1 MDRSKIGEWSWG
13 YDAFRTY
20 VSRAFRKYYRHY
32 VITGKENVPLNE
44 PVLFTVNH
52 QNALMDAL
60 AILLNIKRQP
70 VFLARQDIFKG
81 KRVINLLTF
90 MKILPVYR
98 MRDGASSLKKNEKI
112 FSLLSAVLKNNGA
125 GGIMPEGNHGHQRK
139 LRVFG
144 KGAFRIGFQAQQTIG
159 NERSVLFVPVGL
171 DFKHYQNFRTDL
183 LINFGKPIRI
193 LDYMPAYDEDPVD
206 ATNRLRDDLRKG
218 MSEVMV
224 DIQSKN
230 FYDAIQD
237 SREILV
243 SHKVANAEMKK
254 SDLYAH
260 FKQEKIMVR
269 ALELAEEDDPDFMN
283 RYAEKLNEFKKQVK
297 ESRLRT
303 WLFQRESYSYGK
315 IFLQCFSLILALPVF
330 LFGWLHNIIPYLIPV
345 FYTKKVKDPQFHSS
359 FKFVLAIFLF
369 PVFYLIIFALSFLFL
384 PAWWLSL
391 IYLLLMPIC
400 GYLAFKYYIAT
411 KKVFGKIRYNLGMNK
426 KNSTVQRAKRL
437 NSEILEMMAKKG
449 IS

>member
-13 YDAFRTY
+13 YNAFRMY

-98 MRDGASSLKKNEKI
+98 IRDGASSLKKNEKI
-112 FSLLSAVLKNNGA
+112 FSLLSQILKNNGA

-159 NERSVLFVPVGL
+159 PERSVLFIPVGL

-237 SREILV
+237 SREILITKKV
-243 SHKVANAEMKK
+243 SSGELKKHDLAAHFREEKKMVQVLENAE
-254 SDLYAH
+254 
-260 FKQEKIMVR
+260 ET
-269 ALELAEEDDPDFMN
+269 DPDFMAE
-283 RYAEKLNEFKKQVK
+283 YAGKIKEFKKLVK
-297 ESRLRT
+297 DCRLRT
-303 WLFQRESYSYGK
+303 WLFQRNSYSFAK
-315 IFLQCFSLILALPVF
+315 ILLQITGLIIALPVF
-330 LFGWLHNIIPYLIPV
+330 LFGWVHNIIPYSIPV
-345 FYTKKVKDPQFHSS
+345 FYTKKVKDAQFHSS
-359 FKFVLAIFLF
+359 FKFVLAILLF
-369 PVFYLIIFALSFLFL
+369 PVFYLIIFALSFIFL
-384 PAWWLSL
+384 PAWWLSFLYL
-391 IYLLLMPIC
+391 ILMPVC
-400 GYLAFKYYIAT
+400 GHLAFKYYIAA
-411 KKVFGKIRYNLGMNK
+411 KKIFAKIRYNFQVKNENSLVQQAK
-426 KNSTVQRAKRL
+426 KL
-437 NSEILEMMAKKG
+437 NEEILQMLANKG
-449 IS
+449 I

>member
-13 YDAFRTY
+13 YNAFRMY

-98 MRDGASSLKKNEKI
+98 IRDGASSLKKNEKI
-112 FSLLSAVLKNNGA
+112 FSLLSQILKNNGA

-159 NERSVLFVPVGL
+159 PERSVLFIPVGL

-237 SREILV
+237 SREILITKKV
-243 SHKVANAEMKK
+243 SSGELKKHDLAAHFREEKKMVQVLENAE
-254 SDLYAH
+254 
-260 FKQEKIMVR
+260 ET
-269 ALELAEEDDPDFMN
+269 DPDFMAE
-283 RYAEKLNEFKKQVK
+283 YAGKIKVFKKLVK
-297 ESRLRT
+297 DCRLRT
-303 WLFQRESYSYGK
+303 WLFQRNSYSFAK
-315 IFLQCFSLILALPVF
+315 ILLQITGLIIALPVF
-330 LFGWLHNIIPYLIPV
+330 LFGWVHNIIPYSIPV
-345 FYTKKVKDPQFHSS
+345 FYTKKVKDAQFHSS
-359 FKFVLAIFLF
+359 FKFVLAILLF
-369 PVFYLIIFALSFLFL
+369 PVFYLIIFALSFIFL
-384 PAWWLSL
+384 PAWWLSFLYL
-391 IYLLLMPIC
+391 ILMPVC
-400 GYLAFKYYIAT
+400 GHLAFKYYIAA
-411 KKVFGKIRYNLGMNK
+411 KKIFAKIRYNFQVKNENSLVQQAK
-426 KNSTVQRAKRL
+426 KL
-437 NSEILEMMAKKG
+437 NEEILQMLANKG
-449 IS
+449 I

>member
-13 YDAFRTY
+13 YDVFRMY

-32 VITGKENVPLNE
+32 VITGKENVPQNE

-81 KRVINLLTF
+81 KRVINLLTW

-98 MRDGASSLKKNEKI
+98 IRDGASSLKKNEKI
-112 FSLLSAVLKNNGA
+112 FSLLSQALKKNGA

-159 NERSVLFVPVGL
+159 TDRSVLFVPVGL

-183 LINFGKPIRI
+183 LINFGKPISI
-193 LDYMPAYDEDPVD
+193 LDYMPAYDEDPIE

-230 FYDAIQD
+230 YYDTIQD
-237 SREILV
+237 SREILI
-243 SHKVANAEMKK
+243 SHKVANAEVKK
-254 SDLYAH
+254 SDLAAH
-260 FKQEKIMVR
+260 FEQEKKMVQT
-269 ALELAEEDDPDFMN
+269 LESAEEKDPEFMEL
-283 RYAEKLNEFKKQVK
+283 YAEKVNEFKVLVK
-297 ESRLRT
+297 ESRLRI
-303 WLFQRESYSYGK
+303 WLFQRDSYSYGK
-315 IFLQCFSLILALPVF
+315 IILQCIGLILALPVF
-330 LFGWLHNIIPYLIPV
+330 LFGWLHNIVPYSIPV

-359 FKFVLAIFLF
+359 FKFVLAIVLF
-369 PVFYLIIFALSFLFL
+369 PVFYLVIFALSFLFL
-384 PAWWLSL
+384 SAWWLSL
-391 IYLLLMPIC
+391 IYLILMPLC
-400 GYLAFKYYIAT
+400 GHLAFKYYIAA
-411 KKVFGKIRYNLGMNK
+411 KKVFAKIRYNFGMNK
-426 KNSTVQRAKRL
+426 KNSKVQKAKKL
-437 NSEILEMMAKKG
+437 NSEILEMLAKKG